1 MIKAINNVAA
11 VPARKPFLKK
21 SHALHE
27 SLVVVSLVATVVG
40 DSVLFDTLVVL
51 CVGVGR
57 VIFKVLFVVTVV
69 VVVG

>member
-40 DSVLFDTLVVL
+40 DSVFDTLVVL

-69 VVVG
+69 VVG